1 MKGTCVFIY
10 VTVIAPLNTW
20 ATPKWLPLSIS
31 EETEVMSTRSH
42 LVSQQFFINHYVSDN
57 TSGIEEA
64 ALSRQSLCAYPMT
77 LRGDATVKLL
87 MPRSVW

>member
-10 VTVIAPLNTW
+10 VTVIAPPNTW
-20 ATPKWLPLSIS
+20 TTLKWLPLSIS
-31 EETEVMSTRSH
+31 EETEVTSTKSR
-42 LVSQQFFINHYVSDN
+42 LVSQQVFINHYVSDN
-57 TSGIEEA
+57 TSGMEEA

-77 LRGDATVKLL
+77 LRGEIHKLL